1 MSTVPYANYEV
12 KKNLKPKGLVGL
24 SEKLID
30 QHWSLYEGYVN
41 NVNLLDKMVWEC
53 LQEGRLLQA
62 PPFSELERR
71 LGFEYNGMILHEYY
85 FGALAAGIPEPGKS
99 SKLAQRFAKD
109 FGSFEN
115 WKRQFSEIGK
125 MRGIGWVTTTMDPS
139 TQRLINFWVTDHQ
152 LGNVSSFIPIV
163 VMDVWEHAYILDYG
177 AKAAGRTTYIES
189 YLQNLNWEMIE
200 KRMALADQSKVWP
213 RDLTTTVA

>member
-53 LQEGRLLQA
+53 LQEGRLLQT

-85 FGALAAGIPEPGKS
+85 FGGLAAGIPEPGKS

-177 AKAAGRTTYIES
+177 AKAGGRTTYIES

>member
-62 PPFSELERR
+62 PPFSECGRR
-71 LGFEYNGMILHEYY
+71 IGFENNRMIHHEYN
-85 FGALAAGIPEPGKS
+85 FGTLTALIQEPANYH
-99 SKLAQRFAKD
+99 KLDR
-109 FGSFEN
+109 
-115 WKRQFSEIGK
+115 
-125 MRGIGWVTTTMDPS
+125 PS
-139 TQRLINFWVTDHQ
+139 AHQ
-152 LGNVSSFIPIV
+152 LVSC
-163 VMDVWEHAYILDYG
+163 
-177 AKAAGRTTYIES
+177 K
-189 YLQNLNWEMIE
+189 N
-200 KRMALADQSKVWP
+200 
-213 RDLTTTVA
+213 